1 MQSGLKQLE
10 LYCKRWKLKVNTSK
24 TKIMVFRKGGLL
36 PRNLSFIFD
45 NTVLEIVKKFT
56 YLGVVFST
64 GGSFTETQNT
74 LAGQARKALFLLEKY
89 V

>member
-1 MQSGLKQLE
+1 
-10 LYCKRWKLKVNTSK
+10 
-24 TKIMVFRKGGLL
+24 MVFRKGGLL

-45 NTVLEIVKKFT
+45 NTVLKIVKKFT
-56 YLGVVFST
+56 YLGVVFTT

-89 V
+89 VYKFTTLTVSHRIDLFD